1 MNETIIENLGILVRY
16 YKNNGDFW
24 RERSYRNAIVS
35 IKSLDFS
42 ITDINQIKSVK
53 GIGKTIREKIKE
65 YLDTGQIMKVEEIK
79 KEILTNK
86 KKNDKDSTIELFET
100 IWGIGI
106 VKARELYQDGMR
118 SLEDLEKNKHLL
130 TTNQKI
136 GLKFYKDF
144 LEPIPREYIDCFQL
158 VMKNAFNHAF
168 GVRTYR
174 LEIAGSYRRDSK
186 QSGDIDCLITSKTFN
201 LTQLVDV
208 LKRDN
213 IITDILSMRNEKFMG
228 VAKLPNSKSKHFR
241 LDIEFVPEDQYG
253 SGLLYFT
260 GSKAFNIAMR
270 TDAKKKGYTL
280 NQHGLFN
287 QNGERIPVY
296 SEAEIMAVIGM
307 KYVPPNKR

>member
-1 MNETIIENLGILVRY
+1 MNESIIENLGILVRY
-16 YKNNGDFW
+16 YKNNQDLW
-24 RERSYRNAIVS
+24 RERSYMNAIVS
-35 IKSLDFS
+35 INNLDYN
-42 ITDINQIKSVK
+42 ITDINQVK
-53 GIGKTIREKIKE
+53 GVKGVGKTIRDKIKE

-86 KKNDKDSTIELFET
+86 KKNDEDSTIELFET

-118 SLEDLEKNKHLL
+118 SLEDLDKNKYLL
-130 TTNQKI
+130 TSNQKI

-158 VMKNAFNHAF
+158 VMKNALNKAF

-174 LEIAGSYRRDSK
+174 LEIAGSYRRGSK
-186 QSGDIDCLITSKTFN
+186 QSGDIDCIISSKAFN
-201 LTQLVDV
+201 LTELVDV

-213 IITDILSMRNEKFMG
+213 IITDILSMRHEKFMG
-228 VAKLPNSKSKHFR
+228 VAKLPNGKHVR
-241 LDIEFVPEDQYG
+241 LDIEFVPEEQYG

-270 TDAKKKGYTL
+270 TDAKKQGYTL
-280 NQHGLFN
+280 NHRGLFN

-296 SEAEIMAVIGM
+296 SESEIMAVIGM